1 MFTKVKSQ
9 KLEVGSGEKEVGG
22 KRLEVRSKK
31 RNTIW
36 LSTILCFLFSIFF
49 SLSAN
54 AQCAMCRAALE
65 TEGNNVKSQA
75 VNDGIVYLMVIPYLL
90 VGGIGYYIYR
100 MRKKKKQE

>member
-1 MFTKVKSQ
+1 MFSRENRKKKIEKRQ
-9 KLEVGSGEKEVGG
+9 IGLEVYFC
-22 KRLEVRSKK
+22 
-31 RNTIW
+31 
-36 LSTILCFLFSIFF
+36 ILCSFFF

-65 TEGNNVKSQA
+65 TEGNAVKSQA

-100 MRKKKKQE
+100 MRKKKSN